1 MLLEYL
7 HAGGSGMYFLV
18 LISIACL
25 SLVINLLFS
34 LFLYQ
39 KALQSGSL
47 TKTMDLNSWED
58 AYFLLDRRIDWL
70 GNLAGIS
77 TLTGLLGTVIGIFS
91 AFQEM
96 QTVKQ
101 ASIEVFASG
110 ISQALL
116 TTILGLLI
124 AVPSTLSMH
133 IFRHYLEHLDWKI
146 QKLLVPKEIK
156 T

>member
-1 MLLEYL
+1 
-7 HAGGSGMYFLV
+7 
-18 LISIACL
+18 
-25 SLVINLLFS
+25 
-34 LFLYQ
+34 
-39 KALQSGSL
+39 
-47 TKTMDLNSWED
+47 MDLNSWED

-146 QKLLVPKEIK
+146 QKLLVPKK
-156 T
+156 